1 MPFSKTTLAGFIIAV
16 FLGGFVLGRLSIA
29 PVHAQG
35 LVSPL
40 TAKITQLGSLIEQMQ
55 KNIDEVQG
63 NLKAL
68 RAVKE
73 SLAAGAR
80 TEGGLRMLQEVPKLP
95 APAR

>member
-1 MPFSKTTLAGFIIAV
+1 MTVSRTTLAVILIAV
-16 FLGGFVLGRLSIA
+16 FLGGVVLGRLSIA

-35 LVSPL
+35 ILSPL
-40 TAKITQLGSLIEQMQ
+40 TIKIAQLGSLIDQMQ

-68 RAVKE
+68 REVKE

-80 TEGGLRMLQEVPKLP
+80 TEGVPRMLHEVPKLP
-95 APAR
+95 VPAK